1 MVIIKTCTENK
12 GRVNLR
18 FIEMF
23 VCVFLYVL
31 LFNWFKPAFL
41 CAYCF
46 VLFCMPLEWQYD
58 SNNWK
63 DESGIDNIREHFSDM
78 AIFKEVSDGK
88 AKLRELP
95 WRDLVERVLVESLG
109 AHASFQQALEAS
121 DLDTVGGLKRYLE
134 NWKLCSKH
142 VMNVLHWKCAT
153 PTIFRNVC
161 RPGSWL
167 ADLLATE
174 LRVRR
179 QELRPNAKFW
189 AISNDAYASLAK
201 DLNISQQN
209 CNSANNVGNIL
220 EHLTWVAL
228 EEKRCIWALGVV
240 SFLLTNAAQHSGDD
254 ASPLPLS
261 SVCPGGQVSSGKG
274 KVDREPSPSCSPS
287 HSLATIK
294 RVSSHNKITLSF
306 RSFGRPANPVMQKPT
321 CSRCN
326 LPGNLRRCWECGSLE
341 CRKCSFWCT
350 WCPQG
355 DNKYTI
361 CHSCHSKDKYL
372 KRRNKYV
379 WVCSWH
385 W

>member
-12 GRVNLR
+12 GRVSLR
-18 FIEMF
+18 FIELF

-31 LFNWFKPAFL
+31 LFNWLKPAFL
-41 CAYCF
+41 CAYTF
-46 VLFCMPLEWQYD
+46 VLACMPLEWKYD
-58 SNNWK
+58 PNNWK

-95 WRDLVERVLVESLG
+95 WRDLVERVLAESLG

-121 DLDTVGGLKRYLE
+121 DLDTVGGLKKYLE

-201 DLNISQQN
+201 SLDISQET

-240 SFLLTNAAQHSGDD
+240 SFLLTNAPQHSGDE
-254 ASPLPLS
+254 ASSPPLS
-261 SVCPGGQVSSGKG
+261 PVCPEGQVSSETQE
-274 KVDREPSPSCSPS
+274 VNCEFAPLRSTSCS
-287 HSLATIK
+287 HAKIK
-294 RVSSHNKITLSF
+294 PVLRDRIIPASRRL
-306 RSFGRPANPVMQKPT
+306 GRPANPVMQKPT